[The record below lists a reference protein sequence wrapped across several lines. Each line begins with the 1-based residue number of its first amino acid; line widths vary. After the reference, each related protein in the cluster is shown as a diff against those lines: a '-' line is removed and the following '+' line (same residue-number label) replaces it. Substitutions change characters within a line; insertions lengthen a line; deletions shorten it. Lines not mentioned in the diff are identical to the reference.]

1 MWFYSTMFPPP
12 HNINYNHHESEDHD
26 QCDVPGTQ
34 QVLNKD
40 KWEEKWEELLT
51 SMHCFTTLCQQH
63 ERAHALNMVPSWLL
77 SSLTTCNMHSHWPPP
92 SGSILFLPCFH
103 HMASSW
109 VFSPLSSLDHVS
121 LFYVPQMSVL
131 YRFLLSVFLS
141 SSTNSAQD
149 TSPVS
154 GFDYSTYADDFQST
168 TTHELLNPMSV
179 TSQMSDKHPVPT
191 YSEEPTLFC
200 PNVILSLCS
209 KVSEGHNI
217 TRGRTWRHSSS
228 SHKSHQTPDA
238 DAAPPHTSTFPFTFF
253 PALPLSRLLA
263 ELL

>member
-1 MWFYSTMFPPP
+1 MFPPP

-63 ERAHALNMVPSWLL
+63 ERAHALNMVPSWFL

-109 VFSPLSSLDHVS
+109 VFPPCLLWTMSPSFMSPRCQYFTGFCSQYSSQA
-121 LFYVPQMSVL
+121 PQT
-131 YRFLLSVFLS
+131 LLR
-141 SSTNSAQD
+141 T
-149 TSPVS
+149 P
-154 GFDYSTYADDFQST
+154 
-168 TTHELLNPMSV
+168 H
-179 TSQMSDKHPVPT
+179 
-191 YSEEPTLFC
+191 
-200 PNVILSLCS
+200 LSLALIIA
-209 KVSEGHNI
+209 HMLM
-217 TRGRTWRHSSS
+217 
-228 SHKSHQTPDA
+228 
-238 DAAPPHTSTFPFTFF
+238 TSNPR
-253 PALPLSRLLA
+253 PLMSF
-263 ELL
+263 